1 MLGTPLP
8 GHEHRPLMERQY
20 FLFQKAYDNL
30 NDREWATEPQVLALA
45 KSLQALVVTLDESA
59 PSDTVTITTPYQNN
73 YDARQ
78 CSWAGEI
85 LPLLQLPPTQRPL
98 ILIFHN
104 VAQRTHYEPIIPQNI
119 ARMPQLPP
127 LDASTEHTYDHS
139 RHQLHT
145 PSTTAIS
152 AERTSRAPPRPHSSP
167 QSLVVE
173 RPPLDDPVIIA
184 HHTRE
189 HPPTHPQPPAPA
201 RWTSPARAISTTPTP
216 PERIPSGAG
225 TPDPSSLC
233 PPPPAALPDHHR
245 PPENITQDTP
255 PSLGGGDHHVG
266 ARVFQHGANVSRATS

>member
-1 MLGTPLP
+1 MLGTLLP

-20 FLFQKAYDNL
+20 FLFQKAYDHL
-30 NDREWATEPQVLALA
+30 NDKEWATEPQVLALA
-45 KSLQALVVTLDESA
+45 KSLRALIVTLEESA
-59 PSDTVTITTPYQNN
+59 PSDTVTITAPYQNN

-104 VAQRTHYEPIIPQNI
+104 VARRTHYEPIIPKNI
-119 ARMPQLPP
+119 ARMPQLPL
-127 LDASTEHTYDHS
+127 LDASTEHTYDHN

-145 PSTTAIS
+145 PSTTTINADRS
-152 AERTSRAPPRPHSSP
+152 SRAPPRPHNSP

-201 RWTSPARAISTTPTP
+201 RRGGNGTGKVKQKYPSYPRRTGLIS
-216 PERIPSGAG
+216 RLVKG
-225 TPDPSSLC
+225 
-233 PPPPAALPDHHR
+233 
-245 PPENITQDTP
+245 
-255 PSLGGGDHHVG
+255 
-266 ARVFQHGANVSRATS
+266 QHESCRWA